1 MANWRGA
8 WASGTAYLPD
18 DSVTYG
24 GAEYYCVTAC
34 TGQTPGVSAN
44 WALQNSFEGPATG
57 GSGVTAGSQAWLL
70 ASLPALAY
78 TAVTRNTS
86 EAATSATVAWPDGT
100 TGTYTATVLSSA
112 FPGGVDAY
120 TVTYSGHT
128 VTQPQVTRDASGAVT
143 AQPALTY
150 A

>member
-8 WASGTAYLPD
+8 WGGGTAYLAG
-18 DSVTYG
+18 DSVSYG
-24 GAEYYCVTAC
+24 GTEYYCVTAC
-34 TGQTPGVSAN
+34 TGQVPSLSVD
-44 WALQNSFEGPATG
+44 WALQNTFEGPAS
-57 GSGVTAGSQAWLL
+57 GSGVTAGSQAWLF
-70 ASLPALAY
+70 ASLPALTY

-86 EAATSATVAWPDGT
+86 EAATSATVVWPDGT

-120 TVTYSGHT
+120 TVSYSGHT
-128 VTQPQVTRDASGAVT
+128 ITQPQITRDASGAVT

-150 A
+150 V